1 MADYLHPLWLR
12 LLSLVV
18 RAFRRLRH
26 SSLVAAVRVPPLPA
40 TIPKQATQP
49 CVVHTSSRWESRP
62 RPGDPFAWGARRNHH
77 PRLPRMGLPAV
88 RLSNVEIM
96 FAAKTPRCYFASF
109 KVSIGLGRLAVFV
122 STQKRES
129 TRSHSSDM
137 FFLTTVCAGA
147 RLPSEG
153 LAARCFDF
161 ERISAGRCDSHCRIG
176 S

>member
-1 MADYLHPLWLR
+1 MADYLHPLRLR
-12 LLSLVV
+12 LLSLVL

-26 SSLVAAVRVPPLPA
+26 SSVEPRCVSRLCLRRC
-40 TIPKQATQP
+40 PKQATQP
-49 CVVHTSSRWESRP
+49 CVVHTSSCWESRP

-77 PRLPRMGLPAV
+77 PILPRMGLPAV
-88 RLSNVEIM
+88 RLSNGEIL

-129 TRSHSSDM
+129 TRSHPSEM
-137 FFLTTVCAGA
+137 LFLTTVCAGA

-161 ERISAGRCDSHCRIG
+161 ERISAGRCNSHCRIG